1 MEKLGSLL
9 WGAWEWVQAL
19 APTSEAAERQ
29 RTRVRLQLEEE
40 RAKPAGLRNKERL
53 LALLKEDNRLNL
65 ALYGEGVAPRCR
77 LPSVATAPAAA
88 MRRRRL
94 VAPPAPSPRPRCTAR
109 ALPRES

>member
-1 MEKLGSLL
+1 MEKLASLL
-9 WGAWEWVQAL
+9 WGAWERVQAL

-65 ALYGEGVAPRCR
+65 ALYGVGVASRCR
-77 LPSVATAPAAA
+77 LPRVATAHAAA
-88 MRRRRL
+88 LRRRL
-94 VAPPAPSPRPRCTAR
+94 LLVLARSAPLAPS
-109 ALPRES
+109 LENLD